1 MRSRWHVRVNALVVA
16 WLLAAATVA
25 AAHRAVPVAGWLMVH
40 GLLLGAVSTAILIWS
55 AHFAEAVRRT
65 PLPGGHRGQ
74 AVRLGLHTAGALAVI
89 TGMLTTTWPVVVGG
103 AVLVASVGLWH
114 AAAIVAQSRVA
125 GGSLGVRLGG
135 TTWYF
140 VASATALA
148 VGAGLGAT
156 LARED
161 VAGAVAARLYLAH
174 VTVMLL
180 GWVGLT
186 VVGTTVTLWPTMLR
200 VRLAPDAAVA
210 SRHGL
215 VVLGL
220 GLLTVLAGAA
230 TGQRTIAGVGLV
242 VYLLGL
248 GRTSWPLAREARQ
261 RTPDT
266 FASRSVGLAWCWFVV
281 SVAAWAVAVLGADGW
296 ADAQVRT
303 GAVLAPLAVGFAA
316 QVLVGALCHLGP
328 MVLGGGPTAHRAARA
343 VVERGSGARLVLVN
357 GGLVLFALP
366 APSLVRVGA
375 SMLVL
380 GALVASPVLLVRAA
394 VVSRRLRVLPT
405 TGPAAM
411 PPVELLAPP
420 ARPLGPA
427 LAATCALLVVV
438 AGAVAADPAAAGLG
452 SSAAGAAEPTGRVVV
467 VQVEAQDVRFVPAS
481 VEVEAGDALVLEV
494 TNVDDTVHDLVL
506 DSGASSGRLAAG
518 ATTRVEVGVVGRGVD
533 GWCSVAGHRQL
544 GMTFRVVVTGEDA
557 AGIGGGAGAGSP
569 RSRAGDGDGDASQD
583 AGHGTGHGAGH
594 DGASGGGAP
603 APAPTLTP
611 GATPGPDHEPYDA
624 TLAPAPA
631 ETYHRLTLRVQDVD
645 REVAP
650 GVTQTLWTF
659 GGTAPGPALR
669 GRVGDTFEIT
679 LVNDGSIGHSIDF
692 HAGALAPDSP
702 MRTIEPGEQL
712 TYTFTATR
720 SGVWMYHCST
730 MPMSLHI
737 ANGMFGAVV
746 IDPPDLPAVDREYL
760 LVQSELYLGADGPD
774 GAVAD
779 LAKIRAEQPDAV
791 VFNGYPNQY
800 DHAPL
805 RARAGERVRLW
816 VLDAG
821 PSRAS
826 AFHVVG
832 GQFDTVY
839 LEGAYTLGGPG
850 APATTGGAQVLGLL
864 PAQGGFVELVPPE
877 AGHYPVVSHAMV
889 DAERGAHGVLAVEA
903 GP

>member
-1 MRSRWHVRVNALVVA
+1 MRSRWHVRVNALVVV

-25 AAHRAVPVAGWLMVH
+25 AAHRAVPAAGWLMVH
-40 GLLLGAVSTAILIWS
+40 LLLLGAVSTAILVWS

-74 AVRLGLHTAGALAVI
+74 AVRLVLHTAGALAVL
-89 TGMLTTTWPVVVGG
+89 TGMLTAAWPVVVGG
-103 AVLVASVGLWH
+103 AVLVASAGLWH
-114 AAAIVAQSRVA
+114 AVTIVAQGRVA
-125 GGSLGVRLGG
+125 GGALGVRLGS
-135 TTWYF
+135 TTRYF
-140 VASATALA
+140 VASAAALA
-148 VGAGLGAT
+148 VGAGLGAA
-156 LARED
+156 LARSD
-161 VAGAVAARLYLAH
+161 AAGSVAARLYVAH

-200 VRLAPDAAVA
+200 VRLAPDAEVA

-220 GLLTVLAGAA
+220 GLLGVLAGAA
-230 TGQRTIAGVGLV
+230 TGLRTVAGAGLV

-248 GRTSWPLAREARQ
+248 GRTSWPLVREARQ

-281 SVAAWAVAVLGADGW
+281 PVGAWAVAVLGAGGW

-357 GGLVLFALP
+357 GGLVLFVLP

-375 SMLVL
+375 SLLVL
-380 GALVASPVLLVRAA
+380 GALVTSPVLLVRAA
-394 VVSRRLRVLPT
+394 VVSRRLRALPT

-411 PPVELLAPP
+411 PPVELLTTP

-427 LAATCALLVVV
+427 LAATCALVLVV

-452 SSAAGAAEPTGRVVV
+452 SSAAGDAPATGRVVV
-467 VQVEAQDVRFVPAS
+467 AEVEARDMWFVPAS
-481 VEVEAGDALVLEV
+481 VEVAAGDELVLEV

-518 ATTRVEVGVVGRGVD
+518 ATARIELGVVGRGVD
-533 GWCSVAGHRQL
+533 GWCSVAGHRQM
-544 GMTFRVVVTGEDA
+544 GMTFRVVVTGGDA
-557 AGIGGGAGAGSP
+557 RGGAAPSDEGGAGGSGL
-569 RSRAGDGDGDASQD
+569 GDV
-583 AGHGTGHGAGH
+583 TRHGAGH
-594 DGASGGGAP
+594 DEASPTA
-603 APAPTLTP
+603 APAPTLDP
-611 GATPGPDHEPYDA
+611 GGTPGPDHEPYDA
-624 TLAPAPA
+624 TLAPASA
-631 ETYHRLTLRVQDVD
+631 ETHHRLTLRVQDVE

-659 GGTAPGPALR
+659 GGTVPGPALR

-692 HAGALAPDSP
+692 HAGALAPDRP
-702 MRTIEPGEQL
+702 MRTIEPGERL

-720 SGVWMYHCST
+720 SGVWTYHCST

-737 ANGMFGAVV
+737 ANGMFGGVV

-779 LAKIRAEQPDAV
+779 LDKIRAERPDAV

-805 RARAGERVRLW
+805 HARVGERVRLW

-839 LEGAYTLGGPG
+839 LEGAWTLGGPG

-903 GP
+903 AP

>member
-1 MRSRWHVRVNALVVA
+1 MRSRWHVRVNSLVLA
-16 WLLAAATVA
+16 WLLAAAAVA
-25 AAHRAVPVAGWLMVH
+25 AAHRAVPAAGWLMVH
-40 GLLLGAVSTAILIWS
+40 LLLLGAVSTAILIWS

-65 PLPGGHRGQ
+65 PLPGGQRGQ
-74 AVRLGLHTAGALAVI
+74 AVRLALHTAGALTVV
-89 TGMLTTTWPVVVGG
+89 TGMLTQVWAAVVGG
-103 AVLVASVGLWH
+103 AVLVATVGAWH
-114 AAAIVAQSRVA
+114 ALTLVAQSRVA
-125 GGSLGVRLGG
+125 RGSLGLRLGG

-140 VASATALA
+140 VASAGALA

-156 LARED
+156 LARDD
-161 VAGAVAARLYLAH
+161 VAGAAAGRLYVAH
-174 VTVMLL
+174 VAVMLL

-210 SRHGL
+210 SKHGL
-215 VVLGL
+215 AVLGL

-230 TGQRTIAGVGLV
+230 TGLRDLAGAGLL

-248 GRTSWPLAREARQ
+248 ARTSWPLVREARQ
-261 RTPDT
+261 RTPDA

-303 GAVLAPLAVGFAA
+303 GGVLAPLAVGFAA

-328 MVLGGGPTAHRAARA
+328 MVLGGGPAAHRAARA
-343 VVERGSGARLVLVN
+343 VVERGAGARLVLVN
-357 GGLVLFALP
+357 GGLVLFVLP
-366 APSLVRVGA
+366 APSLVRVAA
-375 SMLVL
+375 SVLVL

-394 VVSRRLRVLPT
+394 VVSRRLRALPV

-411 PPVELLAPP
+411 PPVELLTPP

-427 LAATCALLVVV
+427 LAATCALVLVV
-438 AGAVAADPAAAGLG
+438 AASVAADPAAAGLG
-452 SSAAGAAEPTGRVVV
+452 SSAAGDAQATGRVVV
-467 VQVEAQDVRFVPAS
+467 VQVEAQDMRFVPAS
-481 VEVEAGDALVLEV
+481 VEVEAGDEVVLEV

-506 DSGASSGRLAAG
+506 DSGAGSGRLAAG
-518 ATTRVEVGVVGRGVD
+518 AGARVELGVVGRGVD
-533 GWCSVAGHRQL
+533 GWCSVAGHRQM
-544 GMTFRVVVTGEDA
+544 GMTFRVVVTGED
-557 AGIGGGAGAGSP
+557 GSGQDGSGQHGSGQDGSGQGGSGQ
-569 RSRAGDGDGDASQD
+569 DG
-583 AGHGTGHGAGH
+583 
-594 DGASGGGAP
+594 SGGGHAEHDDGA
-603 APAPTLTP
+603 APAPTLVP
-611 GATPGPDHEPYDA
+611 GATPGPGHEPYDA

-631 ETYHRLTLRVQDVD
+631 GTHHRLTLRVEDVR

-659 GGTAPGPALR
+659 GGTAPGPVLR
-669 GRVGDTFEIT
+669 GRVGDTFEVT

-692 HAGALAPDSP
+692 HAGALAPDRP
-702 MRTIEPGEQL
+702 MRTIEPGEEL

-746 IDPPDLPAVDREYL
+746 IDPPGLPAVDREYL

-774 GAVAD
+774 GATAD
-779 LAKIRAEQPDAV
+779 VDKIAAEQPDAV

-805 RARAGERVRLW
+805 RARVGERVRLW

-832 GQFDTVY
+832 GQFDTAY

-850 APATTGGAQVLGLL
+850 APTTTGGAQVLGLL
-864 PAQGGFVELVPPE
+864 PAQGGFVELTLPE
-877 AGHYPVVSHAMV
+877 AGHYPVVSHVMV
-889 DAERGAHGVLAVEA
+889 DAERGAHGVLAVEQA
-903 GP
+903 P

>member
-1 MRSRWHVRVNALVVA
+1 MRSRWHLRVNALVVA

-25 AAHRAVPVAGWLMVH
+25 AAHRAVPAAGWLMVH
-40 GLLLGAVSTAILIWS
+40 TLLLGAVSTAILVWS

-65 PLPGGHRGQ
+65 PLPGGHRAQ
-74 AVRLGLHTAGALAVI
+74 AVRLALHTAGALAVI
-89 TGMLTTTWPVVVGG
+89 AGMLTATWPVVVGG
-103 AVLVASVGLWH
+103 AVLVAVVGGWH
-114 AAAIVAQSRVA
+114 AATVVAQGRVA
-125 GGSLGVRLGG
+125 GGALGLRLGG

-140 VASATALA
+140 VASGTALA

-161 VAGAVAARLYLAH
+161 VAGAVAARLYVAH
-174 VTVMLL
+174 VAVMLL

-200 VRLAPDAAVA
+200 VRLAPDAEVA

-230 TGQRTIAGVGLV
+230 SGQRTVAGAGLV

-248 GRTSWPLAREARQ
+248 GRTSWPLVREARQ

-296 ADAQVRT
+296 AGAQART

-357 GGLVLFALP
+357 GGLVLFVLP

-394 VVSRRLRVLPT
+394 VVSRRLRALPT

-411 PPVELLAPP
+411 PPVELLTPP

-427 LAATCALLVVV
+427 LAATCALVLVV

-452 SSAAGAAEPTGRVVV
+452 SSAAGEAAATGRVVV
-467 VQVEAQDVRFVPAS
+467 VAVEARDMRFVPAS
-481 VEVEAGDALVLEV
+481 VEVAAGDALVLEV

-518 ATTRVEVGVVGRGVD
+518 ATARVEVGVVGRSLD
-533 GWCSVAGHRQL
+533 GWCSVAGHRQM
-544 GMTFRVVVTGEDA
+544 GMTFRVVVTGGDDA
-557 AGIGGGAGAGSP
+557 PEGGGAPES
-569 RSRAGDGDGDASQD
+569 GDSVTGQDGHG
-583 AGHGTGHGAGH
+583 AGHGTGPDEVSGA
-594 DGASGGGAP
+594 A
-603 APAPTLTP
+603 APAPTLAP
-611 GATPGPDHEPYDA
+611 GGTPGPDHEPYDA

-631 ETYHRLTLRVQDVD
+631 ETHHRVTLRVQEVE

-692 HAGALAPDSP
+692 HAGALAPDRP
-702 MRTIEPGEQL
+702 MRTIEPGEEL

-737 ANGMFGAVV
+737 ANGMVGAVV

-779 LAKIRAEQPDAV
+779 LAKIRAERPDAV

-805 RARAGERVRLW
+805 RARVGERVRLW

-839 LEGAYTLGGPG
+839 LEGAYVLGGPG

-864 PAQGGFVELVPPE
+864 PAQGGFVELTPME

-903 GP
+903 AP